1 MRVRILGRFQRNL
14 ALGAAVILIGG
25 VTAGC
30 SSDTSRFTDGL
41 TTGSTGRPVVSPP
54 ANQPFP
60 GDVGPSVR
68 SPSASLGAGVSRP
81 PYRVSNVQQSNLG
94 PVSSGS
100 LPPVSSHQVEPAPVH
115 RSARLDQTVTGATHR
130 VERRAGDVPAPSR
143 GATSHWSRA
152 GGTEITVGQGETVET
167 LSRRFGVPAREILR
181 ANGLSSSRKVV
192 AGEKIVI
199 PTFVYSSNAHGHET
213 RIAEAPRANEPRH
226 DEPARKASVPQ
237 RVAVLPQSP
246 QVKRKSAA
254 AENASAAGER
264 DAPKHEDARSA
275 SALGTGQYKVQS
287 GDSLHSIARKT
298 GARVEAIRKANNL
311 RTDFLHV
318 GQVLTIPGAGNRKVA
333 SAAPKNVDPV
343 VTGTAASSKPRQP
356 AAEAKSESRPA
367 GYTPPQKTE
376 KVIAEAGQKEA
387 AISPETTGI
396 GKMRWPVRGRIIT
409 AFGGSGGAASDGID
423 IAVPEGTPV
432 KAAENGVVIY
442 AGNGLKDFGN
452 TVLIRHDDGLVTVY
466 GHNSKLEV
474 TRGEKVQR
482 GQEIALSGMSGTS
495 PSPRLH
501 FEVRKNSAPVN
512 PTKYLE

>member
-14 ALGAAVILIGG
+14 ALGAAVIVIGG
-25 VTAGC
+25 FTAGC
-30 SSDTSRFTDGL
+30 SSDTTRFADGL
-41 TTGSTGRPVVSPP
+41 TTGSTSRPVVSPP

-68 SPSASLGAGVSRP
+68 SPSASLGGGVSQP
-81 PYRVSNVQQSNLG
+81 SYRVSNVQQSSLG

-100 LPPVSSHQVEPAPVH
+100 LPPVSSHDVGPAPVH
-115 RSARLDQTVTGATHR
+115 RSASLDRTVTGGTHR
-130 VERRAGDVPAPSR
+130 VEQRAEAESVPTQSR
-143 GATSHWSRA
+143 SGASHWSRA
-152 GGTEITVGQGETVET
+152 GGTEITVGQGESVKT
-167 LSRRFGVPAREILR
+167 LSRRFGVPEREILR
-181 ANGLSSSRKVV
+181 ANGLSASHGVA
-192 AGEKIVI
+192 AGEKIII
-199 PTFVYSSNAHGHET
+199 PTFVYANNAHGHDT
-213 RIAEAPRANEPRH
+213 RIAEAPRANEPKR
-226 DEPARKASVPQ
+226 DEPARKAPVPQ
-237 RVAVLPQSP
+237 HVAVLPSG
-246 QVKRKSAA
+246 KEDS
-254 AENASAAGER
+254 G
-264 DAPKHEDARSA
+264 KHEEARSA
-275 SALGTGQYKVQS
+275 SAIGTGQYKVES
-287 GDSLHSIARKT
+287 GDSLHGIARKT
-298 GARVEAIRKANNL
+298 GVRVEAIRKANNL
-311 RTDFLHV
+311 KTDFLRV
-318 GQVLTIPGAGNRKVA
+318 GQVLTIPAGNQKVA
-333 SAAPKNVDPV
+333 SAASKNVDPV
-343 VTGTAASSKPRQP
+343 VTGTATPSKPQQP
-356 AAEAKSESRPA
+356 APEAKTESHPA
-367 GYTPPQKTE
+367 AYTPPQKTE

-387 AISPETTGI
+387 AVAPETTGI

-409 AFGGSGGAASDGID
+409 SFGGSGGAASDGID